1 MKRTIYAQGDHFF
14 AGYSI
19 MNKRLTRTVACL
31 GLLLLALAAV
41 PSATAQTAQSKRL
54 VIIDAAHG
62 GTDAGVMVTDRIQEK
77 EVTLILAQMMQ
88 KEMAKFSGIQVQM
101 TRTSDK
107 TVANP
112 ERVKMAGK
120 APGEVLLISLH
131 VNAGFGKKAAGYE
144 IYFPGF
150 KSPAAGQNESQSILR
165 DMAQNKY
172 LNDSVR
178 LAQMVQRNMENVF
191 PRKGRGLRDA
201 PAPIFD
207 DLSVPAIVL
216 EVGFA
221 THADDRKK
229 ILNEKTQQAIAQALA
244 RSVNDYF

>member
-1 MKRTIYAQGDHFF
+1 
-14 AGYSI
+14 

-31 GLLLLALAAV
+31 GLLLLVLIAV
-41 PSATAQTAQSKRL
+41 PSATAQTAQAKRL

-62 GTDAGVMVTDRIQEK
+62 GTDAGVMVTDKIREK
-77 EVTLILAQMMQ
+77 EITLVLAQLMQ
-88 KEMAKFSGIQVQM
+88 KEMAKFPGIQSQL

-107 TVANP
+107 TVANA
-112 ERVKMAGK
+112 ERVKMARK
-120 APGEVLLISLH
+120 PPGEVVFISLH

-150 KSPAAGQNESQSILR
+150 KTPAADQNESQAILR

-178 LAQMVQRNMENVF
+178 LAQRVQRNMESVF

-207 DLSVPAIVL
+207 DLTVPAIVL

-221 THADDRKK
+221 TQADDRKM

>member
-1 MKRTIYAQGDHFF
+1 
-14 AGYSI
+14 
-19 MNKRLTRTVACL
+19 MNKRLIRTVACL
-31 GLLLLALAAV
+31 GFLAILLFAV
-41 PSATAQTAQSKRL
+41 PSATAQTKRL

-62 GTDAGVMVTDRIQEK
+62 GADAGVMVTDKIQEK

-88 KEMAKFSGIQVQM
+88 REMAKFSGIQAQL

-107 TVANP
+107 SVANP

-131 VNAGFGKKAAGYE
+131 VNAGFGRKASGYE

-150 KSPAAGQNESQSILR
+150 KAPAAGQNESQAILR

-178 LAQMVQRNMENVF
+178 LAQMVQRNMEKVF

-201 PAPIFD
+201 PIPIFD
-207 DLSVPAIVL
+207 DLTVPAIVL

-221 THADDRKK
+221 THAEDRKK

-244 RSVNDYF
+244 RSVNEYF

>member
-1 MKRTIYAQGDHFF
+1 
-14 AGYSI
+14 
-19 MNKRLTRTVACL
+19 MNKRLTRTIACL
-31 GLLLLALAAV
+31 GLLAFFLIAV
-41 PSATAQTAQSKRL
+41 PSATAQTGQAKRL

-62 GTDAGVMVTDRIQEK
+62 GADAGVMVTDKIQEK
-77 EVTLILAQMMQ
+77 EITLILAQMMQ
-88 KEMAKFSGIQVQM
+88 KEMAKFSGIQAQL

-107 TVANP
+107 SLANP

-131 VNAGFGKKAAGYE
+131 VNAGFGKKASGYE

-150 KSPAAGQNESQSILR
+150 KAPAAGQNESQAILR
-165 DMAQNKY
+165 DMAQNKH

-201 PAPIFD
+201 PIPIFD
-207 DLSVPAIVL
+207 DLAVPAIVL

-221 THADDRKK
+221 THAEDRKK

-244 RSVNDYF
+244 RSVNEYF